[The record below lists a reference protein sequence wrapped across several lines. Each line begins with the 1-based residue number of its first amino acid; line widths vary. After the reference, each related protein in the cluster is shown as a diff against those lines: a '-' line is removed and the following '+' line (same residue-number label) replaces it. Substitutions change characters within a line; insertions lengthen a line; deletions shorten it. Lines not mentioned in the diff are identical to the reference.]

1 MSHQHLEYELA
12 YQLIAS
18 ATDSLEQYV
27 YQDDLEA
34 AVIAVLATSIEIA
47 SGRLLKP
54 VDQLYLG
61 AMQ

>member
-27 YQDDLEA
+27 DQDDLEA